1 MQNGLMDLTFGLS
14 LFSEPL
20 RAHGLS
26 LSPIIERFGEEA
38 LLLPNQLPLE

>member
-1 MQNGLMDLTFGLS
+1 MYLTFGLS

-20 RAHGLS
+20 RAHGLP